1 MSYLEKLKKNMNE
14 TIVDPAETTEEK
26 VSSLK
31 ERFADLLALYLRTLG
46 ETLKNIDTEIQK
58 ATAEA
63 KHLSVGSI
71 FDKEFEKSVRREIDN
86 WLLFDG
92 VSRVR
97 VEKVVRAYGS
107 SYRGIRRASGRHV
120 LSSVSKTR
128 CNCAYG
134 VVKQLLNK
142 KGFGMGKVV
151 AWECDSCKKI
161 MCVSDSP
168 RVGVRILGAV
178 LALSGAGLLGASPT
192 LGADSI
198 EYVYCTSCLCKELG
212 IQITATR

>member
-58 ATAEA
+58 AIAEA

-86 WLLFDG
+86 WLLFDE
-92 VSRVR
+92 VFRVR
-97 VEKVVRAYGS
+97 VEKVVRAYGIYLTDDQINLAFQS
-107 SYRGIRRASGRHV
+107 VEDEKQELSKHVKAANNYGADWTKRMDDAGLSISDPLLRNHIKWFTNLSLAELKADFRRAI
-120 LSSVSKTR
+120 
-128 CNCAYG
+128 
-134 VVKQLLNK
+134 K
-142 KGFGMGKVV
+142 KNLKDMPRKP
-151 AWECDSCKKI
+151 KK
-161 MCVSDSP
+161 
-168 RVGVRILGAV
+168 
-178 LALSGAGLLGASPT
+178 
-192 LGADSI
+192 
-198 EYVYCTSCLCKELG
+198 
-212 IQITATR
+212 